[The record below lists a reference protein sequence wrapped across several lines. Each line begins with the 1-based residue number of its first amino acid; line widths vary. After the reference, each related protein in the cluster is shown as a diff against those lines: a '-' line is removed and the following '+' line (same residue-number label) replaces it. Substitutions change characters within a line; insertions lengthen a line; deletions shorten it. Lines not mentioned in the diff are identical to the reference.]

1 MPDYHGALCELKYDD
16 CESKFANCQNGGTC
30 IDGINS
36 FTCACPT
43 FYSGPFCNVYDLP
56 STFSTIEETLET
68 DIDQRNITITSFPSK
83 SSTLPQTDTS
93 SSITVSTTV
102 ESSTPLKSTNRFHT
116 IWYPFVETTSSTD
129 KNFDFLTS
137 SSSTSSSISE
147 STTESPLFV
156 ANVSPTYSVTNK
168 QITETETVS
177 LEPRTFHS
185 ISDEIHSI
193 TLTTKVE
200 EYLTQKSI
208 YNETMM
214 TEIMSQE
221 NGGRMFTSTSD
232 TSSEAS
238 STTKYVPSTG

>member
-16 CESKFANCQNGGTC
+16 CESKFANCENGGTC

-56 STFSTIEETLET
+56 STSSTIEETLET
-68 DIDQRNITITSFPSK
+68 DNDQRNITITSFPSK
-83 SSTLPQTDTS
+83 SSTLPQTDAS

-102 ESSTPLKSTNRFHT
+102 QSSTPLKSTSRFHT
-116 IWYPFVETTSSTD
+116 TWYPFVETTSSTD

-137 SSSTSSSISE
+137 SSSTSSSISGSTE
-147 STTESPLFV
+147 STPFV
-156 ANVSPTYSVTNK
+156 TDVSPTYSVTSK
-168 QITETETVS
+168 QITETETLS

-185 ISDEIHSI
+185 VSDEIHTS
-193 TLTTKVE
+193 TTKVE
-200 EYLTQKSI
+200 EYLTEKSI
-208 YNETMM
+208 YNETMT